1 MFKIRLHPM
10 LILPTSEKQTN
21 SLILIN
27 SPIPLIA
34 SLRPGKSLTSQITY
48 HEPLLLPIK
57 HLRAKLLNRP
67 LDQCRPAVDS
77 RTIIAANPQYVR
89 KL

>member
-34 SLRPGKSLTSQITY
+34 SLRPGKSLTPQITY
-48 HEPLLLPIK
+48 HEPILLPIK
-57 HLRAKLLNRP
+57 HPRAKLLNHP
-67 LDQCRPAVDS
+67 LDQYRPTIDS
-77 RTIIAANPQYVR
+77 RTIIAADPQHV
-89 KL
+89 